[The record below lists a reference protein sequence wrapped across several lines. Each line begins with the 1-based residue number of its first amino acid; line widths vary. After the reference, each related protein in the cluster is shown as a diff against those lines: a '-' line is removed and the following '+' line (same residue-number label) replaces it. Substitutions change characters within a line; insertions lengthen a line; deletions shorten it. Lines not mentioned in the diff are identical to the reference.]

1 MKIIRSVERTNT
13 TYITIVS
20 TTGLPTSVTVWK
32 ELCKLSGS
40 RSSLFFTRKY
50 TNNGNDAMRFGWG
63 RERESE
69 HGAHRQ
75 ATITFCGVWS
85 VAHFFPP
92 FTYILGRTQI
102 NRIITTTTKNKLNE
116 CWVFEEN
123 SFVIRSCAR
132 SSFHCF
138 FWQKK
143 KFVDTFFCCL
153 ASLKDKLG
161 NFYFPENLFLL
172 HFSIINSNSIY
183 TYSLHFIPFG
193 FFSQKVYFV
202 FVGYLKKIIVLINSG
217 YIIRFVS
224 FLHSSLI

>member
-1 MKIIRSVERTNT
+1 MVSSRDLAKYWYTYLHVFTSYNWCFNIHIIFPKAWRGNVKIIRSVERTNT

-20 TTGLPTSVTVWK
+20 TTGRPTSVTVWK

-40 RSSLFFTRKY
+40 RSSLFLQGSTQ
-50 TNNGNDAMRFGWG
+50 TMATMRCDSVEG
-63 RERESE
+63 ERESE

-138 FWQKK
+138 F
-143 KFVDTFFCCL
+143 L
-153 ASLKDKLG
+153 AKEKICWH
-161 NFYFPENLFLL
+161 LFLL
-172 HFSIINSNSIY
+172 LS
-183 TYSLHFIPFG
+183 
-193 FFSQKVYFV
+193 FFK
-202 FVGYLKKIIVLINSG
+202 
-217 YIIRFVS
+217 R
-224 FLHSSLI
+224 